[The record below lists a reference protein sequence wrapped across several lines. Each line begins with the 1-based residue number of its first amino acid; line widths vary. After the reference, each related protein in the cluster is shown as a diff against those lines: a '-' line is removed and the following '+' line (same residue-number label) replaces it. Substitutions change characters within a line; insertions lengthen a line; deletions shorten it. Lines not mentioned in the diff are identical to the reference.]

1 MNRQVALSA
10 AVAALT
16 TVALTPLR
24 ALATSSPGPLP
35 IPIPVPEPGSLTLL
49 SSGVV
54 VGVLAYR
61 WIRRR

>member
-24 ALATSSPGPLP
+24 ALATSPGPLP